1 MPTITNHLLYIHHRR
16 HLNGNRRHSGIFIAF
31 LYPTIASQS
40 PVLLEED
47 DRYRGKRGTGPPN
60 FGSRPRPNQGR
71 DREEVSIKIHTHL
84 IRRPANRYGSLLD
97 PHCTVYC
104 IGNRTVPP

>member
-47 DRYRGKRGTGPPN
+47 DRYRGKRGTGPLI
-60 FGSRPRPNQGR
+60 SVR
-71 DREEVSIKIHTHL
+71 D
-84 IRRPANRYGSLLD
+84 LD
-97 PHCTVYC
+97 PTRGEIERRSLSKYTPISSVD
-104 IGNRTVPP
+104 PPIDMDPY